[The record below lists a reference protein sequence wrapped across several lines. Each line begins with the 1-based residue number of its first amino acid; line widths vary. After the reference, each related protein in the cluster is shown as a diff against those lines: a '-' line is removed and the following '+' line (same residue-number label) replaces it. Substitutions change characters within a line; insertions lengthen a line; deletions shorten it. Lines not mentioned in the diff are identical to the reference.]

1 MVPYANDHLCCKRE
15 RFLKTSPFAT
25 TVVQEATLEPL
36 GGDVAVSRVLAQPR
50 WKVRLR
56 ESVPLRE
63 GKHKG
68 VNAACR
74 WGAGWVIGV
83 VRAAWCYKLLR
94 RQLTSPT
101 ENHQEI
107 REIHA
112 GLRHDTVVSRHL

>member
-1 MVPYANDHLCCKRE
+1 MQNELQLA
-15 RFLKTSPFAT
+15 TSVMKEGNIQTRASKVKFGEAT

-63 GKHKG
+63 GKRKG

-74 WGAGWVIGV
+74 WGAG
-83 VRAAWCYKLLR
+83 
-94 RQLTSPT
+94 
-101 ENHQEI
+101 
-107 REIHA
+107 
-112 GLRHDTVVSRHL
+112 